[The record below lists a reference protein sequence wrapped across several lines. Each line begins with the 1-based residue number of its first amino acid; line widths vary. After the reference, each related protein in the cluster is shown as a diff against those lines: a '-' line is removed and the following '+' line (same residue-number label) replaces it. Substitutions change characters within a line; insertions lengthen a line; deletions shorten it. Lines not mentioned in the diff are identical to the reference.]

1 MSRKYSL
8 VALTGAFLAGL
19 LVAGA
24 LRSNNVNADVKTYDN
39 LEAFANI
46 LSIVEQNYVDPVDA
60 NKLVEG
66 AINGMLRSL
75 DPHSSYMTPDLY
87 KEMQVET
94 EGEFGG
100 IGIEITIKD
109 DILTVVAP
117 IEDTPAYKAGVQA
130 GDRIVKVD
138 DESTFDMNLMDA
150 VRKMRGKKGTKVVI
164 TVIREGFDKPKD
176 FSIERDVIRVASI
189 KSEMLPDGWGYARI
203 RSFSKD
209 TSADLETAL
218 NTLKGK
224 GMKGLVLDLRNDPG
238 GLLNQA
244 VAVSELFLKKGE
256 MIVYTRGRMPNQNM
270 EFTAERVI
278 PGNGYPMVILVN
290 KGSASASE
298 IVAGALQD
306 LKRAIVMGVQTF
318 GKGSVQTIIPLRDQA
333 GLRLTTAKYYTPLG
347 RQIHGVGIAPD
358 IMVEQRAPDME
369 AVKGKTS
376 EKDKAISKVN
386 GVHPP
391 EEKGMREKPKDEAPP
406 PEKTEK
412 PDAKDQAKPAG
423 VVDLDKDYQ
432 LQRALSVLKSWDL
445 IDKIREKN
453 APAPAA
459 KAR

>member
-8 VALTGAFLAGL
+8 AALTGAFLAGM
-19 LVAGA
+19 LVAGS
-24 LRSNNVNADVKTYDN
+24 LRGGAVSADVKTYGN
-39 LEAFANI
+39 LEAFAHI
-46 LSIVEQNYVDPVDA
+46 LSIVEQNYVESVPPD
-60 NKLVEG
+60 KLVEG

-75 DPHSSYMTPDLY
+75 DPHSSYMTPELY

-117 IEDTPAYKAGVQA
+117 IEDTPAHKAGIQA

-138 DESTFDMNLMDA
+138 GESTFDMNLMDA
-150 VRKMRGKKGTKVVI
+150 VRKMRGKKGTKVTI
-164 TVIREGFDKPKD
+164 TIIREGFDKPKD
-176 FSIERDVIRVASI
+176 FSIERDVIRVVSV
-189 KSEMLPDGWGYARI
+189 KSELLPDGWGYAKV

-209 TSADLETAL
+209 TASELEAAI
-218 NTLKGK
+218 NAMKGK

-270 EFTAERVI
+270 EFTSERTV
-278 PGNGYPMVILVN
+278 PGYSFPMVTLVN

-306 LKRAIVMGVQTF
+306 LKRAIVVGTTTF
-318 GKGSVQTIIPLRDQA
+318 GKGSVQTIIPLKDQA

-347 RQIHGVGIAPD
+347 RQIHGVGIEPD
-358 IMVEQRAPDME
+358 IVVEQRAPDVE
-369 AVKGKTS
+369 TIKGKPS
-376 EKDKAISKVN
+376 EKEKVLSKINGGHPPIDKAA
-386 GVHPP
+386 P
-391 EEKGMREKPKDEAPP
+391 EKQEPAAPEKPEAKETP
-406 PEKTEK
+406 TK
-412 PDAKDQAKPAG
+412 PSNG
-423 VVDLDKDYQ
+423 GVDLEKDYQ
-432 LQRALSVLKSWDL
+432 LQRAIGVLQSWNL

-453 APAPAA
+453 APAPIPA
-459 KAR
+459 KR